1 MISIDKLVEIGF
13 TLPQATDISAYL
25 SNAGYVGD
33 FTSSDLVSG
42 YNMPANKVVVISNID
57 ELDSIFVPGTKYYND
72 LSVLLMQ
79 KNNAKP
85 NQSRI
90 NQVVVFQKTD
100 EDDIAS
106 AFTALM
112 NLNANFAQLYIS
124 SSLKADIVAVAAKAE
139 VSGRLFIAQTS
150 DEDVASGT
158 AGNVAETLAAKNYA
172 NTKLITHIDSESL
185 KGALVGVMA
194 NPYLGSVG
202 DLYSQFSGVTPQNYD
217 STSMSNFD
225 KNNVGYYSYVN
236 AISGVGVEQYAK
248 KIFYGNKQVNGEI
261 TKRRYIR
268 FTIDLLLKFKVL
280 DFLAKKLSY
289 QESSNSILEENLKS
303 VLIGCQSNDLIV
315 QDSEDT
321 NGFYLKCMPI
331 AKVKTNY
338 PTDYRNQVYHAQGWY
353 IDALTGTKVII
364 DLTVNPSDSE
374 KSAIEM

>member
-42 YNMPANKVVVISNID
+42 YDMPANKVVVISNID

-90 NQVVVFQKTD
+90 NQVIVFQKTD
-100 EDDIAS
+100 EDDVAS

-124 SSLKADIVAVAAKAE
+124 SSLKADIISVAAKAE

-158 AGNVAETLAAKNYA
+158 ADNVAETLVAKNYA
-172 NTKLITHIDSESL
+172 NTKLITHIGSESL
-185 KGALVGVMA
+185 KGALLGVMA

-268 FTIDLLLKFKVL
+268 FTVDLLLKFKVL

-338 PTDYRNQVYHAQGWY
+338 PADYSNQVYHAQGWY

>member
-57 ELDSIFVPGTKYYND
+57 ELDSIFTPGTKYYND

-112 NLNANFAQLYIS
+112 NLNANFSQLYIS

-158 AGNVAETLAAKNYA
+158 AGNVAETLVAKNYA

-185 KGALVGVMA
+185 KGALLGVMA

-338 PTDYRNQVYHAQGWY
+338 PADYSNQVYHAQGWY

-374 KSAIEM
+374 KSAVEM

>member
-42 YNMPANKVVVISNID
+42 YDMPANKVVVISNIG

-112 NLNANFAQLYIS
+112 NLNANFSQLYIS

-158 AGNVAETLAAKNYA
+158 AGNVAETLAAKNYT

-315 QDSEDT
+315 KDSEDT

-338 PTDYRNQVYHAQGWY
+338 PADYSNQVYHAQGWY

-364 DLTVNPSDSE
+364 DFTVNPSDSE

>member
-112 NLNANFAQLYIS
+112 NLNANFSQLYIS

-158 AGNVAETLAAKNYA
+158 AGNVAETLAAKNYT

-185 KGALVGVMA
+185 KGALLGVMA

-315 QDSEDT
+315 KDSEDT

-338 PTDYRNQVYHAQGWY
+338 PTDYSNQVYHAQGWY

>member
-57 ELDSIFVPGTKYYND
+57 ELDSIFAPGTKYYND

-90 NQVVVFQKTD
+90 NQVIVFQKTD

-112 NLNANFAQLYIS
+112 NLNANFSQLYIS

-158 AGNVAETLAAKNYA
+158 VGNVAETLAAKNYA

-185 KGALVGVMA
+185 KGALLGVMA

-331 AKVKTNY
+331 SKVKTNY
-338 PTDYRNQVYHAQGWY
+338 PADYSNQVYHAQGWY

-374 KSAIEM
+374 KTAIEM

>member
-57 ELDSIFVPGTKYYND
+57 ELDSIFAPGTKYYND

-90 NQVVVFQKTD
+90 NQVIVFQKTD

-112 NLNANFAQLYIS
+112 NLNANFSQLYIS

-158 AGNVAETLAAKNYA
+158 VGNVAETLAAKNYT

-185 KGALVGVMA
+185 KGALLGVMA

-338 PTDYRNQVYHAQGWY
+338 PTDYSNQVYHAQGWY

>member
-42 YNMPANKVVVISNID
+42 YTMPANKVVVISNID

-90 NQVVVFQKTD
+90 NQVIVFQKTD

-112 NLNANFAQLYIS
+112 NLNANFSQLYIS

-158 AGNVAETLAAKNYA
+158 VGNVAETLAAKNYA

-185 KGALVGVMA
+185 KGALLGVMA

-331 AKVKTNY
+331 SKVKTNY
-338 PTDYRNQVYHAQGWY
+338 PADYSNQVYHAQGWY

-374 KSAIEM
+374 KTAIEM

>member
-42 YNMPANKVVVISNID
+42 YTMPANKVVVISNID

-90 NQVVVFQKTD
+90 NQVIVFQKTD

-112 NLNANFAQLYIS
+112 NLNANFSQLYIS

-150 DEDVASGT
+150 DEDVATG
-158 AGNVAETLAAKNYA
+158 AEGNIAETLAAKNYA
-172 NTKLITHIDSESL
+172 NTKLITHIDSESI
-185 KGALVGVMA
+185 KGALLGVMA

-331 AKVKTNY
+331 SKVKTNY
-338 PTDYRNQVYHAQGWY
+338 PTDYSNQVYRAQGWY

>member
-13 TLPQATDISAYL
+13 TMPQATDISAYL

-57 ELDSIFVPGTKYYND
+57 ELDSIFAPGTKYYND

-90 NQVVVFQKTD
+90 NQVIVFQKTD
-100 EDDIAS
+100 EADIAS

-112 NLNANFAQLYIS
+112 NLNANFSQLYIS

-158 AGNVAETLAAKNYA
+158 VGNVAETLAAKNYA

-185 KGALVGVMA
+185 KGALLGVMA

-331 AKVKTNY
+331 SKVKTNY
-338 PTDYRNQVYHAQGWY
+338 PADYSNQVYHAQGWY

-374 KSAIEM
+374 KTAIEM

>member
-42 YNMPANKVVVISNID
+42 YTMPANKVVVISNID

-90 NQVVVFQKTD
+90 NQVIVFQKTD

-112 NLNANFAQLYIS
+112 NLNANFSQLYIS

-158 AGNVAETLAAKNYA
+158 VGNVAETLAAKNYA

-185 KGALVGVMA
+185 KGALLGVMA

-315 QDSEDT
+315 KDSEDT

-331 AKVKTNY
+331 SKVKTNY
-338 PTDYRNQVYHAQGWY
+338 PADYSNQVYHAQGWY

-374 KSAIEM
+374 KTAIEM

>member
-42 YNMPANKVVVISNID
+42 YNMPANKVVVISNIG
-57 ELDSIFVPGTKYYND
+57 ELDSIFAPGTKYYND

-112 NLNANFAQLYIS
+112 NLNANFSQLYIS

-158 AGNVAETLAAKNYA
+158 AGNVAETLAAKNYT

>member
-57 ELDSIFVPGTKYYND
+57 ELDSIFMPGTKYYND

-112 NLNANFAQLYIS
+112 NLNANFSQLYIS

-158 AGNVAETLAAKNYA
+158 ADNVAETLAAKNYT

-315 QDSEDT
+315 KDSEDT

>member
-42 YNMPANKVVVISNID
+42 YDMPANKVVVISNIG

-112 NLNANFAQLYIS
+112 NLNANFSQLYIS

-158 AGNVAETLAAKNYA
+158 AGNVAETLAAKNYT

-248 KIFYGNKQVNGEI
+248 KIFYGDKQVNGEI

-315 QDSEDT
+315 KDSEDT

-338 PTDYRNQVYHAQGWY
+338 PTDYSNQVYHAQGWY

>member
-57 ELDSIFVPGTKYYND
+57 ELDSIFTPGTKYYND

-90 NQVVVFQKTD
+90 NQVIVFQKTD
-100 EDDIAS
+100 ETDIS
-106 AFTALM
+106 EAFTALM
-112 NLNANFAQLYIS
+112 KINANFSQLYIS
-124 SSLKADIVAVAAKAE
+124 SSLEVDIVAIAAKAE

-150 DEDVASGT
+150 DEDVATG
-158 AGNVAETLAAKNYA
+158 AEGNIAETLAAKNYA

-185 KGALVGVMA
+185 KGALLGVMA

-225 KNNVGYYSYVN
+225 KSNVGYYSYVN

-248 KIFYGNKQVNGEI
+248 KVFYGNKQVNGEI

-338 PTDYRNQVYHAQGWY
+338 PTDYSNQVYHAQGWY

>member
-112 NLNANFAQLYIS
+112 NLNANFSQLYIS

-158 AGNVAETLAAKNYA
+158 ADNVAETLVAKNYA
-172 NTKLITHIDSESL
+172 NTKLITHIGSESL
-185 KGALVGVMA
+185 KGALLGVMA

-338 PTDYRNQVYHAQGWY
+338 PADYSNQVYHAQGWY

>member
-13 TLPQATDISAYL
+13 TMPQATDISAYL

-57 ELDSIFVPGTKYYND
+57 ELDSIFAPGTKYYND

-90 NQVVVFQKTD
+90 NQVIVFQKTD
-100 EDDIAS
+100 EADIS
-106 AFTALM
+106 EAFAALM
-112 NLNANFAQLYIS
+112 KTNANFSQLYIS
-124 SSLKADIVAVAAKAE
+124 SSLKADIDAIAAKAE

-150 DEDVASGT
+150 DEDVATG
-158 AGNVAETLAAKNYA
+158 AEGNIAETLAAKNYA

-185 KGALVGVMA
+185 KGALLGVMA

-331 AKVKTNY
+331 SKVKTNY
-338 PTDYRNQVYHAQGWY
+338 PADYSNQVYHAQGWY

-374 KSAIEM
+374 KTAIEM

>member
-42 YNMPANKVVVISNID
+42 YTMPANKVVVISNID

-112 NLNANFAQLYIS
+112 NLNANFSQLYIS

-158 AGNVAETLAAKNYA
+158 VGNVAETLAAKNYA

-185 KGALVGVMA
+185 KGALLGVMA

-315 QDSEDT
+315 KDSEDT

-331 AKVKTNY
+331 SKVKTNY
-338 PTDYRNQVYHAQGWY
+338 PADYSNQVYHAQGWY

-374 KSAIEM
+374 KTAIEM

>member
-42 YNMPANKVVVISNID
+42 YNMPANKVVVISNIG

-112 NLNANFAQLYIS
+112 NLNANFSQLYIS

-158 AGNVAETLAAKNYA
+158 AGNVAETLAAKNYT

-338 PTDYRNQVYHAQGWY
+338 PTDYSNQVYHAQGWY

>member
-57 ELDSIFVPGTKYYND
+57 ELDSIFAPGTKYYND

-112 NLNANFAQLYIS
+112 NLNANFSQLYIS

-158 AGNVAETLAAKNYA
+158 AGNVAETLAAKNYT

-338 PTDYRNQVYHAQGWY
+338 PTDYSNQVYHAQGWY

>member
-13 TLPQATDISAYL
+13 TMPQATDISAYL

-57 ELDSIFVPGTKYYND
+57 ELDSIFAPGTKYYND

-112 NLNANFAQLYIS
+112 NLNANFSQLYIS

-158 AGNVAETLAAKNYA
+158 VGNVAETLAAKNYT

-185 KGALVGVMA
+185 KGALLGVMA

-202 DLYSQFSGVTPQNYD
+202 DLCSQFSGVTPQNYD

-261 TKRRYIR
+261 TKHRYIR

-338 PTDYRNQVYHAQGWY
+338 PTDYSNQVYHTQGWY

>member
-13 TLPQATDISAYL
+13 TMPQATDISAYL

-112 NLNANFAQLYIS
+112 NLNANFSQLYIS

-158 AGNVAETLAAKNYA
+158 AGNVAETLVAKNYA

-185 KGALVGVMA
+185 KGALLGVMA

-338 PTDYRNQVYHAQGWY
+338 PADYSNQVYHAQGWY

>member
-42 YNMPANKVVVISNID
+42 YDMPANKVVVISNID

-112 NLNANFAQLYIS
+112 NLNANFSQLYIS

-158 AGNVAETLAAKNYA
+158 AGNVAETLAAKNYT

-185 KGALVGVMA
+185 KGALLGVMA
-194 NPYLGSVG
+194 NPYLGSAG

-236 AISGVGVEQYAK
+236 AISGAGVEQYAK

-338 PTDYRNQVYHAQGWY
+338 PADYSNQVYHAQGWY

>member
-57 ELDSIFVPGTKYYND
+57 ELDSIFAPGTKYYND

-112 NLNANFAQLYIS
+112 NLNANFSQLYIS

-158 AGNVAETLAAKNYA
+158 AGNVAETLVAKNYA

-185 KGALVGVMA
+185 KGALLGVMA

-202 DLYSQFSGVTPQNYD
+202 DLYSQFSDVTPQNYD

-280 DFLAKKLSY
+280 VFLAKKLSY

-338 PTDYRNQVYHAQGWY
+338 PTDYSNQVYHAQGWY

>member
-1 MISIDKLVEIGF
+1 MISIDKLVGIGF

-42 YNMPANKVVVISNID
+42 YTMPANKVVVISNID

-112 NLNANFAQLYIS
+112 NLNANFSQLYIS

-139 VSGRLFIAQTS
+139 VSGRLFTAQTS

-158 AGNVAETLAAKNYA
+158 AGNVAETLAAKNYT

-248 KIFYGNKQVNGEI
+248 KTFYGNKQVNGEI

-280 DFLAKKLSY
+280 DFLAKKLNY

-303 VLIGCQSNDLIV
+303 VLIGCQSNGLIV
-315 QDSEDT
+315 KDSEDT
-321 NGFYLKCMPI
+321 NGFYLKCMPL

-338 PTDYRNQVYHAQGWY
+338 PTDYSNQVYHAQGWY

>member
-42 YNMPANKVVVISNID
+42 YDMPANKVVVISNID
-57 ELDSIFVPGTKYYND
+57 ELDSIFTPGTKYYND

-90 NQVVVFQKTD
+90 NQVIVFQKTD
-100 EDDIAS
+100 ETDIS
-106 AFTALM
+106 EAFAALM
-112 NLNANFAQLYIS
+112 KTNANFSQLYIS
-124 SSLKADIVAVAAKAE
+124 SSLKADIDAIAAKAE

-150 DEDVASGT
+150 DEDVATG
-158 AGNVAETLAAKNYA
+158 AEGNIAETLAAKNYA
-172 NTKLITHIDSESL
+172 NTKLITHIGSESL
-185 KGALVGVMA
+185 KGALLGVMA

-321 NGFYLKCMPI
+321 DGFYLKCMPI

-338 PTDYRNQVYHAQGWY
+338 PTDYSNQVYHAQGWY

>member
-57 ELDSIFVPGTKYYND
+57 ELDSIFAPGTKYYND

-112 NLNANFAQLYIS
+112 NLNANFSQLYIS

-158 AGNVAETLAAKNYA
+158 AGNVAETLVAKNYA

-185 KGALVGVMA
+185 KGALLGVMA
-194 NPYLGSVG
+194 NPYLGSAG

-338 PTDYRNQVYHAQGWY
+338 PTDYSNQVYHAQGWY

>member
-42 YNMPANKVVVISNID
+42 YTMPANKVVVISNID

-90 NQVVVFQKTD
+90 NQVIVFQKTD
-100 EDDIAS
+100 ETDIS
-106 AFTALM
+106 EAFTALM
-112 NLNANFAQLYIS
+112 KTNANFSQLYIS

-150 DEDVASGT
+150 DEDVATG
-158 AGNVAETLAAKNYA
+158 AEGNIAETLAAKNYA

-185 KGALVGVMA
+185 KGALLGVMA

-331 AKVKTNY
+331 SKVKTNY
-338 PTDYRNQVYHAQGWY
+338 PADYSNQVYHAQGWY

-374 KSAIEM
+374 KTAIEM

>member
-57 ELDSIFVPGTKYYND
+57 ELDSIFAPGTKYYND

-112 NLNANFAQLYIS
+112 NLNANFSQLYIS

-158 AGNVAETLAAKNYA
+158 AGNVAETLAAKNYT

-185 KGALVGVMA
+185 KGALLGVMA

-338 PTDYRNQVYHAQGWY
+338 PADYRNQVYHAQGWY

>member
-42 YNMPANKVVVISNID
+42 YNMSANKVVVISNID

-112 NLNANFAQLYIS
+112 NLNANFSQLYIS

-158 AGNVAETLAAKNYA
+158 AGNVAETLAAKNYT

-185 KGALVGVMA
+185 KGALLGVMA

-338 PTDYRNQVYHAQGWY
+338 PADYRNQVYHAQGWY

>member
-57 ELDSIFVPGTKYYND
+57 ELDSIFAPGTKYYND

-158 AGNVAETLAAKNYA
+158 AGNVAETLAAKNYT

-321 NGFYLKCMPI
+321 DGFYLKCMPI

-338 PTDYRNQVYHAQGWY
+338 PTDYSNQVYHVQGWY

>member
-42 YNMPANKVVVISNID
+42 YTMPANKVVVISNID

-90 NQVVVFQKTD
+90 NQVIVFQKTD

-112 NLNANFAQLYIS
+112 NLNANFSQLYIS

-158 AGNVAETLAAKNYA
+158 AANVAETLAAKNYA

-185 KGALVGVMA
+185 KGALLGVMA

-315 QDSEDT
+315 KDSEDT

-338 PTDYRNQVYHAQGWY
+338 PTDYSNQVYHAQGWY

>member
-112 NLNANFAQLYIS
+112 NLNANFSQLYIS

-158 AGNVAETLAAKNYA
+158 AGNVAETLAAKNYT

-185 KGALVGVMA
+185 KGALLGVMA

-321 NGFYLKCMPI
+321 TGFYLKCMPI

-338 PTDYRNQVYHAQGWY
+338 PTDYSNQVYHAQGWY

>member
-57 ELDSIFVPGTKYYND
+57 ELDSIFAPGTKYYND

-112 NLNANFAQLYIS
+112 NLNANFSQLYIS

-158 AGNVAETLAAKNYA
+158 VGNVAETLAAKNYT

-185 KGALVGVMA
+185 KGALLGVMA

-303 VLIGCQSNDLIV
+303 VLIGCQSNNLIV

-338 PTDYRNQVYHAQGWY
+338 PTDYSNQVYHAQGWY

>member
-112 NLNANFAQLYIS
+112 NLNANFSQLYIS

-158 AGNVAETLAAKNYA
+158 ADNVAETLAAKNYT

-315 QDSEDT
+315 KDSEDA

>member
-42 YNMPANKVVVISNID
+42 YTMPANKVVVISNID

-112 NLNANFAQLYIS
+112 NLNANFSQLYIS

-158 AGNVAETLAAKNYA
+158 VGNVAETLAAKNYT

-185 KGALVGVMA
+185 KGALLGVMA

-202 DLYSQFSGVTPQNYD
+202 DLYSQFSDVTPQNYD

-315 QDSEDT
+315 KDSEDT

-338 PTDYRNQVYHAQGWY
+338 PTDYSNQVYHAQGWY

>member
-33 FTSSDLVSG
+33 FASSDLVSG
-42 YNMPANKVVVISNID
+42 YTMPANKVVVISNID

-112 NLNANFAQLYIS
+112 NLNANFSQLYIS

-158 AGNVAETLAAKNYA
+158 VGNVAETLAAKNYT

-185 KGALVGVMA
+185 KGALLGVMA

-280 DFLAKKLSY
+280 DFLAKKLNY

-303 VLIGCQSNDLIV
+303 VLIGCQSNGLIV
-315 QDSEDT
+315 KDSEDT

-338 PTDYRNQVYHAQGWY
+338 PTDYSNQVYHAQGWY

>member
-42 YNMPANKVVVISNID
+42 YTMPANKVVVISNID
-57 ELDSIFVPGTKYYND
+57 ELDSIFTPGTKYYND

-90 NQVVVFQKTD
+90 NQVIVFQKTD
-100 EDDIAS
+100 ETDIS
-106 AFTALM
+106 EAFTALM
-112 NLNANFAQLYIS
+112 KTNANFSQLYIS
-124 SSLKADIVAVAAKAE
+124 SSLKADIDAIAAKAE

-150 DEDVASGT
+150 DEDVATG
-158 AGNVAETLAAKNYA
+158 AEGNIAETLAAKNYA

-185 KGALVGVMA
+185 KGALLGVMA
-194 NPYLGSVG
+194 NPYLGSAG

-338 PTDYRNQVYHAQGWY
+338 PTDYSNQVYHAQGWY

-374 KSAIEM
+374 KTAIEM

>member
-112 NLNANFAQLYIS
+112 NLNANFSQLYIS

-150 DEDVASGT
+150 DEDVATG
-158 AGNVAETLAAKNYA
+158 AEGNIAETLAAKNYA

-185 KGALVGVMA
+185 KGALLGVMA

-338 PTDYRNQVYHAQGWY
+338 PTDYSNQVYRAQGWY

>member
-57 ELDSIFVPGTKYYND
+57 ELDSIFAPGTKYYND

-112 NLNANFAQLYIS
+112 NLNANFSQLYIS

-158 AGNVAETLAAKNYA
+158 AGNVAETLVAKNYT

-289 QESSNSILEENLKS
+289 QESSNSILEESLKS

-315 QDSEDT
+315 KDSEDT

-338 PTDYRNQVYHAQGWY
+338 PADYSNQVYHAQGWY